1 MPNSLAGKW
10 FGFHRD
16 PDYDAGARFFEQ
28 GELEDAV
35 AAFDRCIAN
44 ARDKVAVR
52 LAVVGRIEAS
62 IALSDQLCRAGN
74 PARAAEVLERAV
86 ELRPDYPDLHFRLAK
101 CRDAVGDRK
110 GCAASLEAALAINPN
125 FAEAILHQGVLWIAE
140 GRGEEGFAR
149 IEQAIAIDNRFGG
162 ISFRRALRAF
172 REGKSDEVRFHLQE
186 MLSQCGDDVSRCLA
200 HAARLASAGEL
211 IAASRE
217 YERAIAM
224 APRYPDIRCRYG
236 QTLLELDLLADAEA
250 QFRVA
255 IELNPGYA
263 EPYAQLGLVLR
274 RQNREEE
281 AQAAFR
287 EALKIDP
294 GHVIAS
300 EESRRRR

>member
-44 ARDKVAVR
+44 GRDKLAVR

-62 IALSDQLCRAGN
+62 IALSDRLCAEGA
-74 PARAAEVLERAV
+74 PARAAEILEGSV
-86 ELRPDYPDLHFRLAK
+86 QLQPDYADLHFRLAK
-101 CRDAVGDRK
+101 CRGAAGDQK
-110 GCAASLEAALAINPN
+110 GRGEALEAALAINPN
-125 FAEAILHQGVLWIAE
+125 FAEAILHQGVLWITE
-140 GRGEEGFAR
+140 GREEEGFAR
-149 IEQAIAIDNRFGG
+149 IERAIAIDNRFGG
-162 ISFRRALRAF
+162 IAFRRALRAY
-172 REGKSDEVRFHLQE
+172 REGKPEEVRLHLDE
-186 MLSQCGDDVSRCLA
+186 LLSQSGDDVSRCLA
-200 HAARLASAGEL
+200 QASLLAARGEL
-211 IAASRE
+211 VQASRE

-236 QTLLELDLLADAEA
+236 QTLLELDLLSDAEA

-255 IELNPGYA
+255 IELNPNYA
-263 EPYAQLGLVLR
+263 EPYAQLGLALR

-281 AQAAFR
+281 ALAAFR
-287 EALKIDP
+287 SALKLDP
-294 GHVIAS
+294 SHVIAA
-300 EESRRRR
+300 EEVRRRR